1 MYLIM
6 HYNTYNCILNMRIC
20 MDWRSI
26 KFDWNRAR
34 AFLVTAE
41 EGSLSAAARSLGMTQ
56 PTLGRQ
62 VSALEA
68 ELGVALF
75 EREGRG
81 LKLTPSGLALIEHVR
96 IMGDAANNLSLTAS
110 GQSQSIEGNI
120 CITASEDDAIFILP
134 PIIAKLRNVYPGI
147 KIEVVASNKTI
158 DLRRREADIAIR
170 GYRPT
175 QQELIARKIK
185 KVFGYLYATKEYINS
200 IGNPTSFEDLN
211 NAEFIG
217 FNSTFEMINYL
228 KKLGL
233 NLTQKNF
240 YLLAEN
246 RIVQWEFVK
255 LGLGIGIL
263 PDYIGESNS
272 NINKVLPLQKPIEG
286 ELWLVT
292 HRELKMNQRIRVV
305 YDFLALELS

>member
-120 CITASEDDAIFILP
+120 CITASEDDAVFILP

-228 KKLGL
+228 KKLGF

-240 YLLAEN
+240 YLLTEN
-246 RIVQWEFVK
+246 RIVQWELVK

-305 YDFLALELS
+305 YDFLVLELS

>member
-1 MYLIM
+1 M

-110 GQSQSIEGNI
+110 GQSQSIEGKI
-120 CITASEDDAIFILP
+120 CITASEDDAVFILP

-175 QQELIARKIK
+175 QHDLIARKIN
-185 KVFGYLYATKEYINS
+185 KVFGYLYATKEYINN

-246 RIVQWEFVK
+246 RIVQWELVK

-263 PDYIGESNS
+263 PDYMGESNS
-272 NINKVLPLQKPIEG
+272 NISKVLPLQKPLEG